1 MAKKPPKTKP
11 DLEAIGKR
19 IRQLRGKALQD
30 DFAPQLGITQG
41 QLSKI
46 ESGRATPSAE
56 VLLRLAELS
65 GKSVDWILRGGE
77 VSF

>member
-1 MAKKPPKTKP
+1 MAKQPPKTKP
-11 DLEAIGKR
+11 DLVAIGKR
-19 IRQLRGKALQD
+19 IQQLRGGALQD
-30 DFAPQLGITQG
+30 DIAPLLGITQG

-46 ESGRATPSAE
+46 ESGKAAPSAW
-56 VLLRLAELS
+56 VLLRLAEFS